1 MALFNKK
8 NFLGLILVPFA
19 ISYFFRFL
27 YVLSLSVKY
36 WNDIAY
42 FFYGLLIYTVLYF
55 LLFRHGSRFWLTLE
69 HELTHIFF
77 GFLSFRRTDFL
88 FVTHDFGGAVGF
100 PEGANMI
107 MRLAPYFFPTFP
119 MFILFLKSFIN
130 VNYYNPYLFIL
141 GIFFGYHIFSTIR
154 EFHPRQP
161 DLQADGLFFSSVFI
175 FLMNCIFISCILL
188 VLLDGWTSF
197 GLFLRDGFLNI
208 IYFFKNALLD
218 LTTPKQEPVPGLYY

>member
-1 MALFNKK
+1 MVLFNKK
-8 NFLGLILVPFA
+8 NFLGLILIPLA

-27 YVLSLSVKY
+27 YVLSLAFTY
-36 WNDIAY
+36 WRDFDF
-42 FFYGLLIYTVLYF
+42 FFYGLLAYTVVYF

-77 GFLSFRRTDFL
+77 GLLSFRRTDFL
-88 FVTHDFGGAVGF
+88 FVTHDIGGMVRF
-100 PEGANMI
+100 QEGANMI

-119 MFILFLKSFIN
+119 MFILLLKPLIN
-130 VNYYNPYLFIL
+130 VNYDNPYLFIL

-161 DLQADGLFFSSVFI
+161 DFEADGLFFSSIFI
-175 FLMNCIFISCILL
+175 FMLNCIFLSCILL

-197 GLFLRDGFLNI
+197 GLFLRDGFLNTL
-208 IYFFKNALLD
+208 YFFKDAFLY
-218 LTTPKQEPVPGLYY
+218 LTMPKQEPVPRLHY